1 MFVLCFT
8 NVRRDDS
15 LPLGSVVM
23 HDRCLL
29 VESYPVWFKHPY
41 SIFFNILLVDMNIR
55 EILNSR
61 ADIDF
66 GHPLPDFYIFLL
78 GQDERCVK
86 FLYLCNLFI

>member
-1 MFVLCFT
+1 
-8 NVRRDDS
+8 
-15 LPLGSVVM
+15 
-23 HDRCLL
+23 
-29 VESYPVWFKHPY
+29 
-41 SIFFNILLVDMNIR
+41 MNIR

-66 GHPLPDFYIFLL
+66 GHPLTDFYIFLL

>member
-1 MFVLCFT
+1 MIGVYWWNRT
-8 NVRRDDS
+8 R
-15 LPLGSVVM
+15 
-23 HDRCLL
+23 
-29 VESYPVWFKHPY
+29 VWFKHPY
-41 SIFFNILLVDMNIR
+41 SIFFNILLVDMTIR

-78 GQDERCVK
+78 EQDERCVK